1 MFDKTKILAIG
12 SDHAGYK
19 LKEFIKGKLTNKG
32 YTLQDFGCDS
42 DKSVDYPDIIHPL
55 ASLVDQKKIERAIII
70 CGSGNG
76 AQITANKYRNVRAA
90 LCWNADIAI
99 LSRLHNDANIISLP
113 ARFIKQEDALDAV
126 IVFLNSGFEGG
137 RHKTRVDKISNF

>member
-19 LKEFIKGKLTNKG
+19 LKEFLKKKLADKG
-32 YTLQDFGCDS
+32 YTVKDFGCES

-55 ASLVDQKKIERAIII
+55 SQSIENKEFEKGIII

-76 AQITANKYRNVRAA
+76 AQMTANKYRHIRAA
-90 LCWNADIAI
+90 LCWNTEIAM

-113 ARFIKQEDALDAV
+113 ARFIKPEEALDAV
-126 IVFLNSGFEGG
+126 VVFLNSGFEGG
-137 RHKTRVDKISNF
+137 RHKARVDKISNY